1 MRHELWVGPNG
12 CQTFCLKG
20 VHGNAARSLL
30 EPGAELVWE
39 VDAASHYEAMT
50 LYYKYM
56 DWGKYMTSF
65 PEQDCKTY
73 CELGWE

>member
-1 MRHELWVGPNG
+1 MRHELWVEPDG

-20 VHGNAARSLL
+20 AHGNAVRSLL
-30 EPGAELVWE
+30 ETGAELVWE
-39 VDAASHYEAMT
+39 VEAASHYEAMT

-56 DWGKYMTSF
+56 DWGKYKTSF

-73 CELGWE
+73 CERGWE

>member
-1 MRHELWVGPNG
+1 MRHELWVEPNG

-50 LYYKYM
+50 FYYKYM
-56 DWGKYMTSF
+56 EWGKYMTSF

>member
-1 MRHELWVGPNG
+1 MRHGLWVEPNG